1 MNTQDLYTDIA
12 ERTGGDIYI
21 GVVGPVRTGK
31 STFIKRAMDLLVLPN
46 ILDANARQRAT
57 DELPQSGDGRQIMTT
72 QPKFVPNEAVA
83 VNLDD
88 AIKLKMRM
96 VDCVGYLIDGAQGA
110 EGDGAARMVRTPWF
124 EHDIPFEQAAE
135 LGTRK
140 VIADHSTI
148 GVVVTTDGSFS
159 EFPRAAYEPAEE
171 RVVKELKAL
180 GKPFAVFVN
189 SAQPQSAQAQSLQA
203 ELQEKYQVPVLVDDA
218 QNMQLS
224 GLNQIMESILYE
236 FPLTEVLIQSPAW
249 VTALGK
255 DHPVLAEIMG
265 RIVDAASKMSKM
277 RDFGQLKQR
286 LEQSDF
292 VQEAQMSDVDPST
305 GSMTVKLNP
314 PEGLFYSVLSEASG
328 EEVRGEEHL
337 MKLMCELVSA
347 KREYDRVA
355 EALSSVRTTGY
366 GLVPPEMSELML
378 EQPELVKAGNRFGVK
393 LKASAP
399 SLHLIRV
406 DIQTE
411 VNPIVGTEQQSEEMV
426 QYLMS
431 GFESDPGSIWESN
444 MFGKSLNEL
453 VKEGLSNKLMKMPD
467 DVRGKVRGTLEK
479 IINDGNG
486 GMICILL

>member
-1 MNTQDLYTDIA
+1 MNTRDLYTDIA

-46 ILDANARQRAT
+46 IQDPNAKQRAT
-57 DELPQSGDGRQIMTT
+57 DELPQSGDGRQVMTT

-83 VNLDD
+83 ISLADPM
-88 AIKLKMRM
+88 KLKMRM

-110 EGDGAARMVRTPWF
+110 DEDGNARMVRTPWF

-148 GVVVTTDGSFS
+148 GVVVTADGSFS
-159 EFPRAAYEPAEE
+159 DFPRSAYEPAEE
-171 RVVKELKAL
+171 RVVGELKAL
-180 GKPFAVFVN
+180 GKPFAILVN
-189 SAQPQSAQAQSLQA
+189 SAQPASKQAQ
-203 ELQEKYQVPVLVDDA
+203 ELQEQLQAKYQVPVVVDDA
-218 QNMQLS
+218 QNMQLQ

-236 FPLTEVLIQSPAW
+236 FPLTEVLIQLPAW
-249 VTALGK
+249 MTALGK
-255 DHPVLAEIMG
+255 DHQVATEVMS
-265 RIVDAASKMSKM
+265 RINDAAAKMSKM
-277 RDFGQLKQR
+277 RDFDQLKQT

-292 VQEAQMSDVDPST
+292 VREAQLTGAEPST
-305 GSMTVKLNP
+305 GSMTVKMSP
-314 PEGLFYSVLSEASG
+314 PDGLFYSVLSEASG
-328 EEVRGEEHL
+328 EEVQGEEHL

-347 KREYDRVA
+347 KREYDRVSD
-355 EALSSVRTTGY
+355 ALQSVRTTGY

-378 EQPELVKAGNRFGVK
+378 EQPELVKTGSRFGVK

-431 GFESDPGSIWESN
+431 GFEKDPDSIWDSN

>member
-1 MNTQDLYTDIA
+1 MNTRDLYQDIA

-46 ILDANARQRAT
+46 IQDANVRQRAT
-57 DELPQSGDGRQIMTT
+57 DELPQSGDGRQVMTT

-83 VNLDD
+83 VALADPM
-88 AIKLKMRM
+88 KLKMRM
-96 VDCVGYLIDGAQGA
+96 VDCVGYLIDGAQGT
-110 EGDGAARMVRTPWF
+110 EEDGNARMVRTPWF
-124 EHDIPFEQAAE
+124 DHDIPFEQAAE

-159 EFPRAAYEPAEE
+159 DFPRAAYEPAEE
-171 RVVKELKAL
+171 RVVRELKAL
-180 GKPFAVFVN
+180 GKPFAILVN
-189 SAQPQSAQAQSLQA
+189 SAQPASEQAQALQA
-203 ELQEKYQVPVLVDDA
+203 HLQAKYQVPVLVDDA
-218 QNMQLS
+218 QNMQLQ
-224 GLNQIMESILYE
+224 GLNQVMESILFE

-249 VTALGK
+249 MAALSK
-255 DHPVLAEIMG
+255 DHPVATEVMN
-265 RIVDAASKMSKM
+265 RIADAAAQMSKM
-277 RDFGQLKQR
+277 RDFDQLKQV

-292 VQEAQMSDVDPST
+292 VEEAQLTGSEPST
-305 GSMTVKLNP
+305 GSMTVKMSP

-328 EEVRGEEHL
+328 EEVQGEEHL

-347 KREYDRVA
+347 KREYDRVSD
-355 EALSSVRTTGY
+355 ALRTVRTTGY

-378 EQPELVKAGNRFGVK
+378 QQPELVKTGNRFGVK

-431 GFESDPGSIWESN
+431 GFESDPDSIWESN